1 MILEEKEGEKKI
13 LWHVGSANGL
23 WFNISQDS
31 ERERWRRRVHV
42 LDADGFK
49 LPPLFSISHEVFTSL
64 IFPTMCTGLMF
75 SVNELSVYPSL
86 PAALRLLVFTSA
98 SRLRRCFSH
107 CSAPKPLR
115 RLPLC
120 CSAPHTRL
128 PLGVQLRI
136 LTCNP
141 GCPCIWC
148 LVAFW
153 YSVFS
158 TILSHDTIWGIW
170 R

>member
-86 PAALRLLVFTSA
+86 PAALRFLVFTSS
-98 SRLRRCFSH
+98 SRLRCCSSH
-107 CSAPKPLR
+107 CSAPKAAEKSPTML
-115 RLPLC
+115 L
-120 CSAPHTRL
+120 CSAHQDASGGTITNPHAIQVVHAYD
-128 PLGVQLRI
+128 PLL
-136 LTCNP
+136 L
-141 GCPCIWC
+141 
-148 LVAFW
+148 LVLFW
-153 YSVFS
+153 RFFHHY
-158 TILSHDTIWGIW
+158 
-170 R
+170 